1 MRLKKRKTNIKEE
14 LSAAFEIPKE
24 VVLNMPLIS
33 LKGREEVVIENYRGI
48 IEYTTEKIRINTA
61 SGVFKLT
68 GEKMLIKCLD
78 ADNIVICGVINSTE
92 FL

>member
-24 VVLNMPLIS
+24 VALNVPLIS
-33 LKGREEVVIENYRGI
+33 LRGREEVVIENYRGI
-48 IEYTTEKIRINTA
+48 IEYI
-61 SGVFKLT
+61 T

-78 ADNIVICGVINSTE
+78 ADNIVISGAINSTE